1 MSKFE
6 TRMRVSWN
14 EQDVT
19 EIENVDSV
27 FEIAYCNVTFN
38 VAE

>member
-1 MSKFE
+1 
-6 TRMRVSWN
+6 MRVSRN

-27 FEIAYCNVTFN
+27 FEIAYSNVTFN